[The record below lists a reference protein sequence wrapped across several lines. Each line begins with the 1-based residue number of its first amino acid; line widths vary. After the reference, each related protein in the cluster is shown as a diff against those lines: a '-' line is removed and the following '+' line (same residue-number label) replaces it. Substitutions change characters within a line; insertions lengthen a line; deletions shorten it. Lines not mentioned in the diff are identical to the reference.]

1 MIPQCSRL
9 LCKLRAV
16 YEYAYG
22 GGTTWNLLSTTAGP
36 VDNGQFGTGVALSDD
51 GKTFFAGSRIGVPL
65 VAFVYH
71 KDTSGNWNQIG
82 NNADLSGS
90 EVGDFDS
97 RLTADGTAVLMGEMV
112 FNSNRG
118 RMQVWQTSAA
128 PTPAPTHSPTSKP
141 SASPSIVASAVPS
154 SSPSLAPVSSV
165 SAGGDP
171 HFYTFRNEHYDF
183 HGHCDLV
190 LLEASHFANGKGLS
204 VHIRSSP
211 FKKIFSYISD
221 AVIRIGDDILEV
233 GGGGKCFFNGKSL
246 PSLASETIGGYKMEN
261 TRTKKGRAVYKIFLD
276 GNQEIDIREY
286 KNWITVYVMHPS
298 KDFAGTVGLMGSYE
312 IGAWLSRD
320 GKRTHHD
327 INEFGL
333 DWQVRESDGLLFQT
347 PSPHPDKC
355 DLPIVTSP
363 RRKRRL
369 TESSIS
375 REAAEEACAHWTPKA
390 MEDCIMDVM
399 ISEDVGMADGGPL

>member
-1 MIPQCSRL
+1 
-9 LCKLRAV
+9 V
-16 YEYAYG
+16 YTNSGGSGWTHNQDILGTRSSEYFG
-22 GGTTWNLLSTTAGP
+22 QR
-36 VDNGQFGTGVALSDD
+36 VDLSDD
-51 GKTFFAGSRIGVPL
+51 GNTFVASATDRSPRYGRVYRKSGGTFSQLGVDADLTVPGAADRDFRITGDGKAVLLADTFNDDFATDAGSMWVIGV
-65 VAFVYH
+65 V
-71 KDTSGNWNQIG
+71 
-82 NNADLSGS
+82 
-90 EVGDFDS
+90 
-97 RLTADGTAVLMGEMV
+97 
-112 FNSNRG
+112 SN
-118 RMQVWQTSAA
+118 
-128 PTPAPTHSPTSKP
+128 P
-141 SASPSIVASAVPS
+141 SASPSAVPSHAPSASPSAVAS
-154 SSPSLAPVSSV
+154 SSPSLAPVSSI

-183 HGHCDLV
+183 HGHCDLI
-190 LLEASHFANGKGLS
+190 LLEASHFAQGKGLS

-221 AVIRIGDDILEV
+221 VVIRIGDDILEV

-246 PSLASETIGGYKMEN
+246 PSLAAETIGGYKMEN
-261 TRTKKGRAVYKIFLD
+261 TRTKKGGAVYKIFLD

-298 KDFAGTVGLMGSYE
+298 KDFAGTIGLMGSYE
-312 IGAWLSRD
+312 TGAWLSRD

-327 INEFGL
+327 VNEFGL

-369 TESSIS
+369 AESSIS
-375 REAAEEACAHWTPKA
+375 REVAEEACAHWTPKA